1 MDSSAS
7 SHDRRRG
14 RTVSR
19 ERGAAGWEYIG
30 MIVVA
35 ALVTGSITLAISGAG
50 VPQAVCEAVGSI
62 MRSDAACGNS
72 GGGDDQAEGQ
82 QDPQTA
88 PLDDEFFKPDSCK
101 LNESSERTNSKVKIF
116 FIEIGEDAGFVV
128 TEFSDGTVKMT
139 ATNGGSIGATGG
151 IGADASFGA
160 LEAGA
165 KVDFGAGVKF
175 DYGSTWTFDS
185 MAEAEAMRE
194 QLDKY
199 LVQQYQ
205 IRNPPMGPMGPI
217 PVIIFNPVDP
227 PKPPTEVVSS
237 VAAFAE
243 IKGTLGV
250 DLVGQTPGGRTLK
263 IPESSVVAQLTGES
277 KWVVRTNTETGDTT
291 YVTQLQ
297 LNGSASGQIWLATY
311 GFSQTD
317 SAAMSITKDSEGRI
331 TAITFITTSEGSL
344 SDGGKV
350 GGSGSSGDDKAGGSI
365 GGSTTDSTASVVTTT
380 LTLDPDSPSDQQIAR
395 DWLGGDTDY
404 SWAGAISANNIN
416 PSSPVEGDAFQNL
429 MYERA
434 RVSAVTYDKVTDA
447 TKFGLNVKLGFALGF
462 DFSLESSESTAVEA
476 SYMGAPNTTP
486 RPVLPLPECVG

>member
-1 MDSSAS
+1 
-7 SHDRRRG
+7 
-14 RTVSR
+14 
-19 ERGAAGWEYIG
+19 

-50 VPQAVCEAVGSI
+50 VPQAICEAVGTI
-62 MRSDAACGNS
+62 MRSDAACGDAS
-72 GGGDDQAEGQ
+72 AGEDQADGGE
-82 QDPQTA
+82 PENA
-88 PLDDEFFKPDSCK
+88 LLDDEFFKPDTCK
-101 LNESSERTNSKVKIF
+101 LNESSEKTTSKVKIF

-139 ATNGGSIGATGG
+139 ATDGGSIGATGG
-151 IGADASFGA
+151 IGADASFGT

-165 KVDFGAGVKF
+165 KVDFGGGVKV

-185 MAEAEAMRE
+185 MEEAEAMRE

-199 LVQQYQ
+199 LIQQYQ
-205 IRNPPMGPMGPI
+205 IRNPPIGPMGPI

-237 VAAFAE
+237 VTTFGE
-243 IKGTLGV
+243 IKGTLGI
-250 DLVGQTPGGRTLK
+250 DLVGTTSGGKTLK
-263 IPESSVVAQLTGES
+263 IPESSVVGAITGES

-297 LNGSASGQIWLATY
+297 LSGSTSGQIWLNTY
-311 GFSQTD
+311 GFSGTD
-317 SAAMSITKDSEGRI
+317 TAAMSITKDREGNV
-331 TAITFITTSEGSL
+331 TAITFITTSEGSI

-350 GGSGSSGDDKAGGSI
+350 GGTATSGDDSAGGSI
-365 GGSTTDSTASVVTTT
+365 GGSTSESTATVVTTT
-380 LTLDPDSPSDQQIAR
+380 LALDPDSPSDQQVAR
-395 DWLGGDTDY
+395 DWLGGDTNY
-404 SWAGAISANNIN
+404 SWAGAISANTIN
-416 PSSPVEGDAFQNL
+416 PASPVEGDAFQNL

-434 RVSAVTYDKVTDA
+434 KVSAVTYDNVTDS

-476 SYMGAPNTTP
+476 SFMGAPNTTP
-486 RPVLPLPECVG
+486 RPVLPFPECVG

>member
-1 MDSSAS
+1 MI
-7 SHDRRRG
+7 
-14 RTVSR
+14 R

-35 ALVTGSITLAISGAG
+35 ALVTGSITFAITGAG

-62 MRSDAACGNS
+62 VQVDGACVGAS
-72 GGGDDQAEGQ
+72 EGEDGDDDQASDDDNPE
-82 QDPQTA
+82 PA
-88 PLDDEFFKPDSCK
+88 PLDDELFKPETCK
-101 LNESSERTNSKVKIF
+101 LNESSEKTNSKVKIF

-139 ATNGGSIGATGG
+139 ATNGSSIGATGG
-151 IGADASFGA
+151 VGADASFGA

-199 LVQQYQ
+199 LMQQYQ
-205 IRNPPMGPMGPI
+205 IRNPPMGPMGPV

-237 VAAFAE
+237 VTTFGE
-243 IKGTLGV
+243 IKGTLGIDV
-250 DLVGQTPGGRTLK
+250 VGTTSGGTTLK
-263 IPESSVVAQLTGES
+263 IPESSVVGSITGES

-297 LNGSASGQIWLATY
+297 LSASTSGQIWMATY
-311 GFSQTD
+311 GLSGTD
-317 SAAMSITKDSEGRI
+317 TAAMSITKDKDGNI

-350 GGSGSSGDDKAGGSI
+350 GGTGTSGDNKGGGSI
-365 GGSTTDSTASVVTTT
+365 GGSTSQSTATVVTTT
-380 LTLDPDSPSDQQIAR
+380 LSLDPDSPSDQRIAR

-416 PSSPVEGDAFQNL
+416 PSSPVEGDEFQNL

-434 RVSAVTYDKVTDA
+434 RVSAVTYDKITDS
-447 TKFGLNVKLGFALGF
+447 TRFGLNVKLGFALGF
-462 DFSLESSESTAVEA
+462 DFSLESSESAAVEA
-476 SYMGAPNTTP
+476 SYLGAPNTTP
-486 RPVLPLPECVG
+486 RPVLPFPECVG